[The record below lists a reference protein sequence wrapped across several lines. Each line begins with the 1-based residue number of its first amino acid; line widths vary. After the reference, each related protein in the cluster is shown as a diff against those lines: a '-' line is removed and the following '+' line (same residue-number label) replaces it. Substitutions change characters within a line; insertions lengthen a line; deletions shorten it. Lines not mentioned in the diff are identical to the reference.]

1 MFLSLPPSLPPSLS
15 SLPSIP
21 DPQLARGPEVL
32 RNKREHSLDSGFN
45 EELCLLSAY

>member
-21 DPQLARGPEVL
+21 DPQLTPEAL
-32 RNKREHSLDSGFN
+32 IIKQIQHSLGSGFK
-45 EELCLLSAY
+45 EQLCLLSA